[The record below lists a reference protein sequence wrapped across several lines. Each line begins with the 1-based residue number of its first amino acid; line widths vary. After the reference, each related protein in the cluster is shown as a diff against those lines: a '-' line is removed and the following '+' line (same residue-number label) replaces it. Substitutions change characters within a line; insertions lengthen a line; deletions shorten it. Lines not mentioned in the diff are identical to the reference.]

1 VEDSEKENEL
11 KIVALGSTVKIHFE
25 GRLGNGEVFD
35 STEGLDPIMIK
46 IGAGNLL
53 PKFEE
58 HLMGMKEGENRTFTI
73 RAADAY
79 GPRDENLEKTLM
91 RSEFP
96 PDYNPGIGDILAA
109 EHPGVRRPVRV
120 KALRE
125 AQVVMDLNHPL
136 AGEDLIFTVT
146 VIEIASTTDK

>member
-1 VEDSEKENEL
+1 MKL
-11 KIVALGSTVKIHFE
+11 VALDSAVKIHFD

-35 STEGLDPIMIK
+35 STEGLDPITIK
-46 IGAGNLL
+46 LGTGGLI

-58 HLMGMKEGENRTFTI
+58 HLMGMKEGEKRTFTI
-73 RAADAY
+73 MAADAY
-79 GPRDENLEKTLM
+79 GLRDESLEKTLL

-120 KALRE
+120 KALRD
-125 AQVVMDLNHPL
+125 AQVVVDLNHPL
-136 AGEDLIFTVT
+136 AGEDLTFTVT
-146 VIEIASTTDK
+146 VIGIVSTADK